1 MVWWLFRKK
10 RVDEQQL
17 QKLITNLRYSFNNI
31 KKDIAAIHNQIK
43 RLEDTDNTIEK
54 RVSSLDIT
62 ISNLEPKF
70 KQIEYESKRY
80 AKEKVTKPDSDIL
93 KDQNYS
99 HSVIKSL
106 TTTQQEIFRTIY
118 TIQQQ
123 LETEDVSIKSLAKVY
138 YPDKKYSDVRSTISE
153 YLTILST
160 LGLVSKKRKG
170 KETFVSLTNIGSKTI
185 EQIKKKYE
193 EKEDSDKNEPKYTQ

>member
-1 MVWWLFRKK
+1 MVWWIFRRK

-17 QKLITNLRYSFNNI
+17 QNLIINLRYSFNNI

-43 RLEDTDNTIEK
+43 RLEDTDDNIEK
-54 RVSSLDIT
+54 RVSSLDTT

-70 KQIEYESKRY
+70 KQIEYNSRRY
-80 AKEKVTKPDSDIL
+80 TKEKITKPDLDI
-93 KDQNYS
+93 KDQNHS
-99 HSVIKSL
+99 HSIIKSL

-118 TIQQQ
+118 TIQHQ

-170 KETFVSLTNIGSKTI
+170 KETFVSLTNIGSKAI

-193 EKEDSDKNEPKYTQ
+193 EKEDSDKNEPEYTQ